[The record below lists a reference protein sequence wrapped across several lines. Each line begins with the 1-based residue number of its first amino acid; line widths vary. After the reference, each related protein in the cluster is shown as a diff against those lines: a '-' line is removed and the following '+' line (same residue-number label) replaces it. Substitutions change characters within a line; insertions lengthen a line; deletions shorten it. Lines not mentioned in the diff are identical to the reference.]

1 MIWFG
6 IIVGALF
13 FYSMGED
20 ESWNYTLGD
29 WIATAFGSVVVAI
42 AACLVL
48 GTILKGIE
56 LYGFG

>member
-1 MIWFG
+1 MIWLG
-6 IIVGALF
+6 IIVWVLF

-29 WIATAFGSVVVAI
+29 WIATAFGSAFMALATCVVV
-42 AACLVL
+42 
-48 GTILKGIE
+48 GTILKGIK